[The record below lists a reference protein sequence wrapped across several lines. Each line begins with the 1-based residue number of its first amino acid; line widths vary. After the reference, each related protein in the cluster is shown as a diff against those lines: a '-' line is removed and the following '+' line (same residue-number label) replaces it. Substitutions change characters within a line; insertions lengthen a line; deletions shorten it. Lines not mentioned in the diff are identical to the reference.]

1 MEQQELEQQLQELRQ
16 GKLSHDE
23 TYHMVATFGKQH
35 YLEAHPDIERL
46 LGHENAELRN
56 IALVV
61 LGFDWHREEHWETA
75 LHMLQH
81 DPDDNNRLTAA
92 SVLGTLKVNTGDRLV
107 LQALAQVVHNAH
119 EDLFVRKA
127 AYFAMKAIL
136 HYDYVEQRASLRKPF
151 EPEQDVDW
159 ELVNS
164 YLYALC

>member
-1 MEQQELEQQLQELRQ
+1 MEQQELEQHLLELRQ
-16 GKLSHDE
+16 GKLSPDE
-23 TYHMVATFGKQH
+23 TYHIVATFGKKH
-35 YLEAHPDIERL
+35 FLEAHPDIEQL
-46 LGHENAELRN
+46 LEHENAELRN

-61 LGFDWHREEHWETA
+61 QGFDWHREEHWKTA
-75 LHMLQH
+75 LYMLQH

-92 SVLGTLKVNTGDRLV
+92 SVLGTIKVNTRDRLA
-107 LQALAQVVHNAH
+107 LQALARVVHNVH
-119 EDLFVRKA
+119 EDRFVRKA

-164 YLYALC
+164 YL